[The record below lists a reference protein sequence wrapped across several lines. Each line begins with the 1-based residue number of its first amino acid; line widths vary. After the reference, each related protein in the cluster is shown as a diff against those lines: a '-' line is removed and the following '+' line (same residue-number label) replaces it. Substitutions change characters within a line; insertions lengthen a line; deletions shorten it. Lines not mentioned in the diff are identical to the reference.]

1 MFSLISCSAMAGVA
15 EWVCCP
21 GELNT
26 PLYRALADC
35 PVVHRWSVADDRS
48 AAFFALGRVQ
58 ATGRPAIVVA
68 GTGSSAAAMT
78 PAVINAYYQR
88 RPLVVLTMDSAE
100 SCGGT
105 GAPQRVEQEALFGM
119 YAPTVEL
126 NLPCPVSDLP
136 NMVELLSEGF
146 PLHLHVRLDAAA
158 EPPCS
163 DFSSIEVGDAPP
175 APRFRGS
182 LVAVSQM
189 LRFRS
194 MEGLVL
200 LIGALNPDEQEP
212 VLWLAQTLRVPVLA
226 EASSGLREELAP
238 YLLHGGDEMLIQN
251 PPRHVLRVGDVP
263 TGSFWKALENLPQTE
278 VYSITRTGFSGLSRK
293 SNVVEGELEQIMKA
307 LGDVPHVGDTGR
319 LLTRSRR
326 AAGQLEEMLL
336 GYPESAEALVR
347 AFSQH
352 ACLADVICVG
362 SATTVRL
369 WNRYAQIQVPTL
381 YLRDLHST
389 GADGVLSAFLGNAAD
404 AASGYCLIGDLT
416 LLRDITAT
424 AILPQLPPGKR
435 IVAVLNNEGAAAA
448 QRDTAGDPEL
458 ERLLV
463 QPQPF
468 RMQEIARLWGAEY
481 YAIRSEAD
489 LEVLDTLDENCFALL
504 ELLPDGSICG

>member
-1 MFSLISCSAMAGVA
+1 MYSLISCSAMAGVA

-21 GELNT
+21 GELNA

-35 PVVHRWSVADDRS
+35 TPLHRWSVADDRS
-48 AAFFALGRVQ
+48 AAFFALGRTQ
-58 ATGRPAIVVA
+58 ATGRPVVVVA
-68 GTGSSAAAMT
+68 GSGSSAAAMT

-88 RPLVVLTMDSAE
+88 RPLVVLTMDTRNS
-100 SCGGT
+100 SGGT
-105 GAPQRVEQEALFGM
+105 GAPHSVEQEALFGM
-119 YAPTVEL
+119 YAPTIEL
-126 NLPCPVSDLP
+126 RLPCPVADLP
-136 NMVELLSEGF
+136 NLQESLSEGV

-158 EPPCS
+158 ALPLHDYCS
-163 DFSSIEVGDAPP
+163 VEIADPPP

-200 LIGALNPDEQEP
+200 IIGALNPDEQEP

-238 YLLHGGDEMLIQN
+238 YLLHGGDDILRQT

-263 TGSFWKALENLPQTE
+263 TGAFWKALENLPQTE
-278 VYSITRTGFSGLSRK
+278 VYSLTRTGFSGLSRK

-307 LGDVPHVGDTGR
+307 LGDVPHVGDTER
-319 LLTRSRR
+319 LLPRSRR
-326 AAGQLEEMLL
+326 AAAQLEELLL
-336 GYPESAEALVR
+336 GYPESAESLVR

-362 SATTVRL
+362 SATSVRL
-369 WNRYAQIQVPTL
+369 WNRYAQCQVPTL

-404 AASGYCLIGDLT
+404 ATMGCCLIGDLT
-416 LLRDITAT
+416 LLRDLNAAT
-424 AILPQLPPGKR
+424 IVPQLPPGKR
-435 IVAVLNNEGAAAA
+435 IIAVLNNDGAAAA
-448 QRDTAGDPEL
+448 MHDTAGDPEL

-481 YAIRSEAD
+481 YAIHNEAD
-489 LEVLDTLDENCFALL
+489 LEILDTIEHNAFVLL
-504 ELLPDGSICG
+504 ELIPDASL

>member
-1 MFSLISCSAMAGVA
+1 MFSLISCSALAGIA

-21 GELNT
+21 GELNA

-35 PVVHRWSVADDRS
+35 PVLHRWSMADDRA

-58 ATGRPAIVVA
+58 ATGRPVVVVA
-68 GTGSSAAAMT
+68 GSGSSAAAMT

-88 RPLVVLTMDSAE
+88 RPLVVLTMDSTNT
-100 SCGGT
+100 SGGT
-105 GAPQRVEQEALFGM
+105 GAPQSVEQEALFGM
-119 YAPTVEL
+119 YAPTLEL
-126 NLPCPVSDLP
+126 SLPCPVSDLP
-136 NMVELLSEGF
+136 NLTESLSEGF
-146 PLHLHVRLDAAA
+146 PLHLHVRLDAEA
-158 EPPCS
+158 EPLNP
-163 DFSSIEVGDAPP
+163 DFSNVEIGDAPP

-200 LIGALNPDEQEP
+200 VIGALNPDEQEP

-226 EASSGLREELAP
+226 EAASGLREELAP
-238 YLLHGGDEMLIQN
+238 YLLHGGDDLLRQN

-263 TGSFWKALENLPQTE
+263 TGPFWKALENLPGTE
-278 VYSITRTGFSGLSRK
+278 VYSLTRTGFSGLNRK

-307 LGDVPHVGDTGR
+307 IGDIPHVGDTER
-319 LLTRSRR
+319 LLPRSRR
-326 AAGQLEEMLL
+326 IANQVEEILL
-336 GYPESAEALVR
+336 GDPESAEAMVR
-347 AFSQH
+347 AFSRH
-352 ACLADVICVG
+352 ACLADVICLG
-362 SATTVRL
+362 SATTAHL
-369 WNRYAQIQVPTL
+369 WNRFAQYQVPTL

-404 AASGYCLIGDLT
+404 ASYGCCLIGDLT
-416 LLRDITAT
+416 LLRDITAA

-448 QRDTAGDPEL
+448 QHDTAGDPEL

-481 YAIRSEAD
+481 YPIHNEAD
-489 LEVLDTLDENCFALL
+489 LEVLDTIDESAFVLL
-504 ELLPDGSICG
+504 ELLP

>member
-1 MFSLISCSAMAGVA
+1 MFSLVSCTAMAGVA

-21 GELNT
+21 GELNA
-26 PLYRALADC
+26 PLYRALAGC
-35 PVVHRWSVADDRS
+35 PVIHRWSMADDRS

-58 ATGRPAIVVA
+58 ATGRPVIVVA
-68 GTGSSAAAMT
+68 GSGSSAAAMT
-78 PAVINAYYQR
+78 PALINAYYHR
-88 RPLVVLTMDSAE
+88 FPLVVLTVDNAG

-136 NMVELLSEGF
+136 NLVEALSEGF
-146 PLHLHVRLDAAA
+146 PLHLHVRLNAAA
-158 EPPCS
+158 QTIRS
-163 DFSSIEVGDAPP
+163 DFSTIEVGEAPP

-238 YLLHGGDEMLIQN
+238 YLLHYGDELLIQN

-263 TGSFWKALENLPQTE
+263 TGAFWKALENLPQTE

-307 LGDVPHVGDTGR
+307 MGDVPHVGDTER

-326 AAGQLEEMLL
+326 AGNQMEEMLL

-347 AFSQH
+347 AFSHH

-362 SATTVRL
+362 SATTMRL
-369 WNRYAQIQVPTL
+369 WNQYAQSQLPTH

-389 GADGVLSAFLGNAAD
+389 GADGVISSFLGNAAD
-404 AASGYCLIGDLT
+404 ASTACCLIGDLT
-416 LLRDITAT
+416 LLRDINAAT
-424 AILPQLPPGKR
+424 ILPQLPPGTR
-435 IVAVLNNEGAAAA
+435 VVAVLNNDGAAAS
-448 QRDTAGDPEL
+448 QHDTEGNPEL

-489 LEVLDTLDENCFALL
+489 LEILDSLSANCFALL
-504 ELLPDGSICG
+504 ELIPDGSICG

>member
-21 GELNT
+21 GELNA

-58 ATGRPAIVVA
+58 ATGRPVVVVA
-68 GTGSSAAAMT
+68 GSGSSAAAMT

-88 RPLVVLTMDSAE
+88 RPLVVLTMDSTHT
-100 SCGGT
+100 SGGT
-105 GAPQRVEQEALFGM
+105 GAPQSVEQEALFGM

-126 NLPCPVSDLP
+126 ALPCPVSDLP
-136 NMVELLSEGF
+136 NLVESLSEGF
-146 PLHLHVRLDAAA
+146 PLHLHVRLDVEA
-158 EPPCS
+158 EPPCP
-163 DFSSIEVGDAPP
+163 DFSNVEVGDAPP

-238 YLLHGGDEMLIQN
+238 YLLHNGDTMLRQN

-263 TGSFWKALENLPQTE
+263 TGAFWKALENLPQTE
-278 VYSITRTGFSGLSRK
+278 VYSITRTGFSGLNRK
-293 SNVVEGELEQIMKA
+293 SNVVEGELEQVMKA
-307 LGDVPHVGDTGR
+307 LGDVPHVGDTER

-326 AAGQLEEMLL
+326 AAGQLEELLL
-336 GYPESAEALVR
+336 GYPESAEAMVR
-347 AFSQH
+347 SFSRH
-352 ACLADVICVG
+352 ACLTDVICVG

-369 WNRYAQIQVPTL
+369 WNSYAQCQVPTL

-404 AASGYCLIGDLT
+404 AASGCCLIGDLT
-416 LLRDITAT
+416 LLRDINAA
-424 AILPQLPPGKR
+424 AIVPQLPPGKR
-435 IVAVLNNEGAAAA
+435 IVAVLNNEGAAASLH
-448 QRDTAGDPEL
+448 DTAGDPEL

-481 YAIRSEAD
+481 YAIRNEAD
-489 LEVLDTLDENCFALL
+489 FEVLDSLDDSAFVLL
-504 ELLPDGSICG
+504 ELLPEGSLN

>member
-1 MFSLISCSAMAGVA
+1 MLSLISCSALAGVA
-15 EWVCCP
+15 EWICCP
-21 GELNT
+21 GELNA

-35 PVVHRWSVADDRS
+35 PVVHRWSMADDRS

-58 ATGRPAIVVA
+58 ATGRPVIVVA
-68 GTGSSAAAMT
+68 GCGSSAAAMT

-88 RPLVVLTMDSAE
+88 RPLIVLTMDSADD
-100 SCGGT
+100 SGGT
-105 GAPQRVEQEALFGM
+105 GAPQRVEQEAMFGM

-126 NLPCPVSDLP
+126 ALPCPVSDLP

-146 PLHLHVRLDAAA
+146 PLHLHIRLDAEA
-158 EPPCS
+158 EPPCDDYS
-163 DFSSIEVGDAPP
+163 NIEIGEAPP

-200 LIGALNPDEQEP
+200 IIGALNPDEQEP
-212 VLWLAQTLRVPVLA
+212 VLWLAQTLRVPVIA

-238 YLLHGGDEMLIQN
+238 FLLHGGDDLLRQN

-263 TGSFWKALENLPQTE
+263 TGAFWKALENMPQTE
-278 VYSITRTGFSGLSRK
+278 VYSITRTGFSGLTRK

-307 LGDVPHVGDTGR
+307 LGDVPHVGDTER
-319 LLTRSRR
+319 LLPRSRR
-326 AAGQLEEMLL
+326 ISNQMEELLL
-336 GYPESAEALVR
+336 GYPESAEAMVR
-347 AFSQH
+347 SFSRH

-362 SATTVRL
+362 SATTMRL
-369 WNRYAQIQVPTL
+369 WNRFAQTQVPTL

-389 GADGVLSAFLGNAAD
+389 GADGVLSTFLGNAAD
-404 AASGYCLIGDLT
+404 ASCGFCLIGDLT
-416 LLRDITAT
+416 LQRDINA
-424 AILPQLPPGKR
+424 AAVLPQLAPGKR
-435 IVAVLNNEGAAAA
+435 IIAVLNNAGAAAA
-448 QRDTAGDPEL
+448 QHDTHNDPEL

-481 YAIRSEAD
+481 YAIRNEAD
-489 LEVLDTLDENCFALL
+489 LETLDSVDDDAFVLL
-504 ELLPDGSICG
+504 ELIPDGTL

>member
-1 MFSLISCSAMAGVA
+1 MFSLVSCSAMAGIA

-21 GELNT
+21 GELNA
-26 PLYRALADC
+26 PLYRALAEC

-58 ATGRPAIVVA
+58 ATGRPVMVVA
-68 GTGSSAAAMT
+68 GSGSSAAAMT

-88 RPLVVLTMDSAE
+88 RPLVVLTMDSAGT
-100 SCGGT
+100 CGGT
-105 GAPQRVEQEALFGM
+105 GAPQCVEQEALFGM

-126 NLPCPVSDLP
+126 ALPCPVSDLP
-136 NMVELLSEGF
+136 NLEEVLSEGF
-146 PLHLHVRLDAAA
+146 PLHLHVRLDDSA

-163 DFSSIEVGDAPP
+163 DFSRVEVGDAPP

-182 LVAVSQM
+182 LVDVSQM

-238 YLLHGGDEMLIQN
+238 YLLHGGDEMLMQN

-263 TGSFWKALENLPQTE
+263 TGAFWKALEHLPQTN

-293 SNVVEGELEQIMKA
+293 SNVVEGELEQVMKA
-307 LGDVPHVGDTGR
+307 LGDVPHVGDTER

-326 AAGQLEEMLL
+326 TGNQMEELLL
-336 GYPESAEALVR
+336 GYPESAEAMVR
-347 AFSQH
+347 SFSRH

-362 SATTVRL
+362 SATTVKL
-369 WNRYAQIQVPTL
+369 WNRYAQHQVPTL

-404 AASGYCLIGDLT
+404 ASYGCCLIGDLT
-416 LLRDITAT
+416 LLRDINAT
-424 AILPQLPPGKR
+424 AILPQLTPGKR
-435 IVAVLNNEGAAAA
+435 IVAVLNNDGAAASLH
-448 QRDTAGDPEL
+448 DSAGNPEL

-481 YAIRSEAD
+481 YAIRNEAD
-489 LEVLDTLDENCFALL
+489 FEILDTLDDDCFVLL
-504 ELLPDGSICG
+504 ELLPDGSLGG

>member
-21 GELNT
+21 GELNA

-58 ATGRPAIVVA
+58 ATGRPVVVVA
-68 GTGSSAAAMT
+68 GSGSSAAAMT

-88 RPLVVLTMDSAE
+88 RPLVVLTMDSTTG
-100 SCGGT
+100 SGGT
-105 GAPQRVEQEALFGM
+105 GAPQSVEQEALFGM

-126 NLPCPVSDLP
+126 ALPCPVSDLP
-136 NMVELLSEGF
+136 NLVESLSEGF
-146 PLHLHVRLDAAA
+146 PLHLHVRLDEEA
-158 EPPCS
+158 EPPCP
-163 DFSSIEVGDAPP
+163 DFSNVEVGDAPP

-238 YLLHGGDEMLIQN
+238 YLLHNGDDLLRQN

-263 TGSFWKALENLPQTE
+263 TGAFWKALENMPQTE

-293 SNVVEGELEQIMKA
+293 SNVVEGELEQVMKA
-307 LGDVPHVGDTGR
+307 LGDVPHVGDTAR

-326 AAGQLEEMLL
+326 AAGQLEELLL
-336 GYPESAEALVR
+336 GYPESAEAMVR
-347 AFSQH
+347 AFSRH

-369 WNRYAQIQVPTL
+369 WNRYAQCQVPTL

-404 AASGYCLIGDLT
+404 ASSGCCLIGDLT
-416 LLRDITAT
+416 LLRDINAA
-424 AILPQLPPGKR
+424 AIVPQLPPGKR
-435 IVAVLNNEGAAAA
+435 IVAVLNNEGAAASMH
-448 QRDTAGDPEL
+448 DTAGDPEL

-481 YAIRSEAD
+481 YAIRNEAD
-489 LEVLDTLDENCFALL
+489 FEVLDSLDDHAFVLL
-504 ELLPDGSICG
+504 ELLPDGSLN